1 MKKRRNRIALIATI
15 ILFPALILMPPTL
28 LAESE
33 VSTVAF
39 KERPLAGFQIT
50 KAMVEKITRQGDYL
64 YDTRDMADHAERAI
78 IFYKKIIEIDP
89 GNHEVH
95 WRLSRSYKWRGDRA
109 ASPKEKLAAY
119 KAAVDCAKKAIAL
132 DPEGINGHLMLGM
145 SYGLIGQTQGLWA
158 SLGVV
163 SPIKKEM
170 RIVLVKDPQNEIAH
184 LILGIL
190 YRKLPTL
197 FGGSLQKSIKA
208 LNQAVRANPHRTTP
222 YLELARSYLEKGER
236 EAARRSLE
244 RLLAIARPTDRV
256 QSNKDRIAAGMLLA
270 SLS

>member
-1 MKKRRNRIALIATI
+1 MVTI
-15 ILFPALILMPPTL
+15 IIFPALILTPSTL

-33 VSTVAF
+33 VSAVAF
-39 KERPLAGFQIT
+39 KERPFGGFQLT
-50 KAMVEKITRQGDYL
+50 KEMVEKISRQGDYL

-89 GNHEVH
+89 GNHEIH
-95 WRLSRSYKWRGDRA
+95 WRLSRSYKWRGDRT

-119 KAAVDCAKKAIAL
+119 KAAVHCAKKAIAL
-132 DPEGINGHLMLGM
+132 DPEGVNGHLMLGI

-170 RIVLVKDPQNEIAH
+170 QIVLAKEPQNEIAH
-184 LILGIL
+184 LILGVL
-190 YRKLPTL
+190 YQKLPIL
-197 FGGSLQKSIKA
+197 FGGSLQKSVKA
-208 LNQAVRANPHRTTP
+208 LNQSVQANPHRTTP

-244 RLLAIARPTDRV
+244 RLFAITRPTDRV
-256 QSNKDRIAAGMLLA
+256 QSNKDRIAAGALLA